1 MDSALYTLKTVVG
14 SWLMPFPLALSGLL
28 LALLLWRWFPRGSRN
43 LLAAA
48 IAILMLAAWDPV
60 ATGLLHPLESRH
72 PKLRGEAEG
81 VRYVI
86 VMGASHFDH
95 PILPLSN
102 RPNNAAAYRLL
113 EGITV
118 YRRHPGS
125 RLVLSGGN
133 NQPEP
138 HAEILARIA
147 RNLGVPEED
156 MVLQQGSRD
165 TGEEAARLVE
175 MLGSEGLVVVTSA
188 AHMSRTLFW
197 FNRMGAEPV
206 PAPTHFLA
214 RVQGSGWAWPT
225 LDNLERTTFAWHEYL
240 GLAWARLTAPSP
252 E

>member
-1 MDSALYTLKTVVG
+1 MDGALYTLKSMLG

-48 IAILMLAAWDPV
+48 VAILLLAAWDPV
-60 ATGLLHPLESRH
+60 ATGLLHPLESRY
-72 PKLRGEAEG
+72 PKLRGEVEG

-86 VMGASHFDH
+86 VMGAAHFDH

-113 EGITV
+113 EGISI

-125 RLVLSGGN
+125 RLVLSGGD

-147 RNLGVPEED
+147 RDLGVPERD
-156 MVLQQGSRD
+156 MVLQQGSRN
-165 TGEEAARLVE
+165 TGEEVARLVE
-175 MLGSEGLVVVTSA
+175 MLGTDGLVVVTSA

-197 FNRMGAEPV
+197 FNRLGAEPI
-206 PAPTHFLA
+206 PAPTHFLG
-214 RVQGSGWAWPT
+214 RVQGSGWAWPA
-225 LDNLERTTFAWHEYL
+225 LHNLERTTFAWHEYL
-240 GLAWARLTAPSP
+240 GLAWAWLTAPKR
-252 E
+252 